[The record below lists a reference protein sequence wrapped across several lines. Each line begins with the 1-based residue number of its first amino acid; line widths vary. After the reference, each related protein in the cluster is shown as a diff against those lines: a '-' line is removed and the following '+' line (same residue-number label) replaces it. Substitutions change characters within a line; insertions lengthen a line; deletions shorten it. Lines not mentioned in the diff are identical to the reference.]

1 MDGQQDRAGVS
12 RWANSP
18 GFLRILPFALFML
31 FLAIGSALPPP
42 EPAPPGQF
50 DSRWIYAARTLAVG
64 ALLAFLWWRFDEL
77 HTSPRMGLAD
87 WALATVSGAVVFIV
101 WIHLDE
107 GWVVIG
113 DPSARVFDPRQHAAE
128 ALHIPLTTLR
138 LIGLA
143 IVVPIAEELFWRSFL
158 MRWVQHQDFLAV
170 APRAIGIRA
179 IAVTSVL
186 FAFEHT
192 QWLAGLIA
200 GAIYAW
206 IYVRSGK
213 LWVSI
218 VSHAV
223 TNTLLGVWILVTRDW
238 RFW

>member
-1 MDGQQDRAGVS
+1 
-12 RWANSP
+12 
-18 GFLRILPFALFML
+18 
-31 FLAIGSALPPP
+31 
-42 EPAPPGQF
+42 
-50 DSRWIYAARTLAVG
+50 
-64 ALLAFLWWRFDEL
+64 
-77 HTSPRMGLAD
+77 MGLAD

-107 GWVVIG
+107 GWAVIG

-186 FAFEHT
+186 FALEHT